1 MPRPTNQAV
10 SIYGNPLDLADEAP
24 NLDTPLTVVRAATYV
39 SSLTTLFTGA
49 GGNGMKASPGTVLV
63 VDTTPAKE
71 AFGCNA
77 ITRTPD

>member
-1 MPRPTNQAV
+1 M
-10 SIYGNPLDLADEAP
+10 
-24 NLDTPLTVVRAATYV
+24 

-71 AFGCNA
+71 AFGCNT